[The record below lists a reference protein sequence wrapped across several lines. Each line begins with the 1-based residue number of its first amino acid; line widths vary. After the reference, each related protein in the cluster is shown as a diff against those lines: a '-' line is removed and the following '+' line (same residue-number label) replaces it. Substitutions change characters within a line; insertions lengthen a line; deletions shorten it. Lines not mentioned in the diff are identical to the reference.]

1 MRTLNRIG
9 QFSIRMNFKQIL
21 ASEADNQP
29 NSPLSM
35 KKLSKLHRQIFS
47 ITTILALVTIVI
59 ISVCIASLL
68 YTQGIDNAESVLR
81 NKNRSVTALIE
92 GYVAPLRKAVEYT
105 SSPASGADHSHY
117 REQETQEKILKLF
130 EVLQNTIPNIHYIF
144 SGYEDGTLLINNYT
158 PPSDFNAVIRPW
170 YQAAIKSHPLIS
182 DGVPYQDINS
192 KKWLV
197 SFGKT
202 LLNAE
207 KKIIG
212 VISIDA
218 GMDAIVRAL
227 AVKDEKY
234 PTIYNFVMDTEGKIL
249 IHPDE
254 TLPDTLHQEIISHI
268 PKEMNTSG
276 SLSYNN
282 GEHNKLAHFNRIDE
296 LGWIVVTEVNLSDI
310 RQPIVKTIAS
320 TLLVIVLGSLFTTW
334 FMSYVLSRYLI
345 LPLKRLQQR
354 VQEITEG
361 KDELDK
367 YEFPNNEIGK
377 ISEAIEKLTEKAL
390 IKKNIEL
397 KDKNTLL
404 STISHTDQLTSIA
417 NRRKMMEVLHTE
429 VSNYQ
434 RGHRPFSVLM
444 FDIDHFKRVNDTF
457 GHEVGDQVLRR
468 LAQVVKATIRDTDT
482 LGRWGGEEFVIVCPN
497 TDQNM
502 ALNIAEKVFSAIHS
516 NNFPMQINVTV
527 SLGLSEFTN
536 NHSLES
542 ILVEI
547 DRKMYRAKQLGRN
560 QIQT

>member
-1 MRTLNRIG
+1 MKESINFPSKSILN
-9 QFSIRMNFKQIL
+9 NPL
-21 ASEADNQP
+21 SEADNQP
-29 NSPLSM
+29 YLTLYM
-35 KKLSKLHRQIFS
+35 KKLHHQIFS
-47 ITTILALVTIVI
+47 ITTILALITIVI
-59 ISVCIASLL
+59 ISVSIASLL
-68 YTQGIDNAESVLR
+68 YTQGIENAESVLR

-105 SSPASGADHSHY
+105 GSPASGADHSHY

-130 EVLQNTIPNIHYIF
+130 EILQNTIPNIHYIF
-144 SGYEDGTLLINNYT
+144 SGYEDGSLLINNYT

-202 LLNAE
+202 LLNAD

-218 GMDAIVRAL
+218 GMDAIVSAL

-254 TLPDTLHQEIISHI
+254 TLPDTLHQQIISHI
-268 PKEMNTSG
+268 PKEINTSG
-276 SLSYNN
+276 SLSYND
-282 GEHNKLAHFNRIDE
+282 GEQDKLAHFNRIDE
-296 LGWIVVTEVNLSDI
+296 LGWIVVTEVNLADI
-310 RQPIVKTIAS
+310 RHPILKTITSA
-320 TLLVIVLGSLFTTW
+320 LLIIVLGSLFTAW
-334 FMSYVLSRYLI
+334 LMSYILSRHLI

-361 KDELDK
+361 KDELGK
-367 YEFPNNEIGK
+367 YVFPNNEIGK
-377 ISEAIEKLTEKAL
+377 ISEAIEELTEKAL
-390 IKKNIEL
+390 IQKNIEL
-397 KDKNTLL
+397 KGKNTLL
-404 STISHTDQLTSIA
+404 NTISNTDQLTSIA

-429 VSNYQ
+429 VSQYQ
-434 RGHRPFSVLM
+434 HNHRPFSVLM
-444 FDIDHFKRVNDTF
+444 FDIDRFKRVNDTF
-457 GHEVGDQVLRR
+457 GHEMGDQILIR
-468 LAQVVKATIRDTDT
+468 LAQVVKATIRNTDV

-497 TDQNM
+497 TDQKM
-502 ALNIAEKVFSAIHS
+502 ALNMAEKVFSAIHTHH
-516 NNFPMQINVTV
+516 FPLQINVTI
-527 SLGLSEFTN
+527 SLGLSEFTDT
-536 NHSLES
+536 HSLES

-560 QIQT
+560 RIQT

>member
-1 MRTLNRIG
+1 MFEANNRAYLTFYMK
-9 QFSIRMNFKQIL
+9 QF
-21 ASEADNQP
+21 
-29 NSPLSM
+29 
-35 KKLSKLHRQIFS
+35 SKLHRQIFA
-47 ITTILALVTIVI
+47 ITTTLALITIVI
-59 ISVCIASLL
+59 ISISIASLL

-81 NKNRSVTALIE
+81 NKNRSVTTLID

-105 SSPASGADHSHY
+105 GSSASGVDHSRF
-117 REQETQEKILKLF
+117 REQETKEKFLSLF

-144 SGYEDGTLLINNYT
+144 SGYEDGSLLINNYT
-158 PPSDFNAVIRPW
+158 APAGFNSTVRPW
-170 YQAAIKSHPLIS
+170 YLAAIKSNPLIS
-182 DGVPYQDINS
+182 EGVPYQDINS

-202 LLNAE
+202 LLDADN
-207 KKIIG
+207 KIVG

-218 GMDAIVRAL
+218 GMDSIVKAL
-227 AVKDEKY
+227 AIRDEKY

-254 TLPDTLHQEIISHI
+254 TLPDTLHQQIFSHL
-268 PKEMNTSG
+268 PEKVNASG
-276 SLSYNN
+276 SLAYND
-282 GEHNKLAHFNRIDE
+282 GDQKKLAHFDRIDE
-296 LGWIVVTEVNLSDI
+296 LGWIVVTEVNLADI
-310 RQPIVKTIAS
+310 RQPIVKTITS
-320 TLLVIVLGSLFTTW
+320 TLLMIVIGSLFTTW
-334 FMSYVLSRYLI
+334 LMSHILSRHLI

-361 KDELDK
+361 KDELGK
-367 YEFPNNEIGK
+367 YVFPNNEIGK

-390 IKKNIEL
+390 IQKNIEL

-429 VSNYQ
+429 VSSYEQNQ
-434 RGHRPFSVLM
+434 HPFSVLM
-444 FDIDHFKRVNDTF
+444 FDVDHFKHVNDTF
-457 GHEVGDQVLRR
+457 GHEVGDQVLIR
-468 LAQVVKATIRDTDT
+468 LAQTIKATIHKTDT

-497 TDQNM
+497 TDKTM
-502 ALNIAEKVFSAIHS
+502 ALNIAEKVFSAIHLH
-516 NNFPMQINVTV
+516 NFPLQINITI

-547 DRKMYRAKQLGRN
+547 DQKMYRAKQLGRN